1 MEDRMELINKTPFPA
16 ILYVAID
23 SDRVDHQIVVMKVSY
38 KMERVSEN
46 QWGLKLI
53 RDESIQL
60 CMADEYWGE
69 VGLSSVKMES
79 DLAPFKPKCDVILSG
94 SAHTANHKEMPV
106 IAVKLKLSYP
116 EKAQV
121 LKVPV
126 EPRPLNPMMPLT
138 ESQKKQYQNEVLAYE
153 TAIKEQENLKY
164 STQIDKTLSVLG
176 ESSFKPNFLLPGWK
190 RTFIKPH

>member
-1 MEDRMELINKTPFPA
+1 MELINKTPFPA
-16 ILYVAID
+16 ILYVASD
-23 SDRVDHQIVVMKVSY
+23 CDRVDHQIVVMKVSY

-106 IAVKLKLSYP
+106 IAVKLKLS
-116 EKAQV
+116 
-121 LKVPV
+121 
-126 EPRPLNPMMPLT
+126 
-138 ESQKKQYQNEVLAYE
+138 
-153 TAIKEQENLKY
+153 
-164 STQIDKTLSVLG
+164 
-176 ESSFKPNFLLPGWK
+176 
-190 RTFIKPH
+190 

>member
-1 MEDRMELINKTPFPA
+1 MELINKTPFPA
-16 ILYVAID
+16 ILYVA
-23 SDRVDHQIVVMKVSY
+23 SDCERVDHQIVVMKVSY

-138 ESQKKQYQNEVLAYE
+138 ESQKKQYQY
-153 TAIKEQENLKY
+153 
-164 STQIDKTLSVLG
+164 
-176 ESSFKPNFLLPGWK
+176 
-190 RTFIKPH
+190 